1 MVDASDIQVR
11 INAVLAQRRERRAQ
25 AEEAYAAW
33 EALRQAFAD
42 LVALVERIRRDDSAD
57 ESGHGLRAAL
67 RSFLDDGDARG
78 VLAELTEAA
87 VHLQAVRGRTSRT
100 TLNIGVIGQTQ
111 MGKSTLLR
119 SISGLDR
126 LPVNVL
132 PTSQDSLP
140 TTATRSRI
148 SNSDAARAEVV
159 QRDFAEFRD
168 VYLEPRHQA
177 LGLRAPSTI
186 EEFAAYPYPAWESYA
201 QDPRS
206 AEHDLTSAPEH
217 LRRLR
222 EAQASLHSYRSQ
234 LVRDQV
240 REIPLEQVADHVSYP
255 PASAPLDA
263 PRPYLAVRDVRI
275 YCPFP
280 NNPVRDLTLIDLPGT
295 QERGIDVAQQF
306 MYDLRNEV
314 DLLLQIKRP
323 GHTSVHFSESDAEIQ
338 RLARSAN
345 AGADIGDF
353 MMILLNHDT
362 AHTDLSQDQFDTASR
377 QARGAV
383 GMHGIQV
390 LHADVVRDDQ
400 VRGRVLAPVL
410 SHLAERLAAMDQA
423 AFAAARAGTEAAGR
437 RAVEAVAVLAEALR
451 GENVVLPTED
461 AIVSELVT
469 RILRGLSNAL
479 GDIVDEYLRRVQE
492 GRRTEEL
499 DAAVA
504 AAADEVRTWIAAGF
518 GRGAA
523 EEWYDEVRADA
534 KRLRL
539 DTVEQEFIRS
549 RHHVSDTFKKVVDA
563 SMGQAIVELQQRVTQ
578 ALWAHLPQETLPE
591 ERSLPALAAALGEDG
606 HVTLA
611 TTVSDLAQL
620 SSSYGARS
628 LFLRIVQPIVV
639 DIDVR
644 GKIPG
649 GHEPRREGSRSSEQ
663 PSRRR
668 DDRRADDDDDV
679 PAWARRNKPDD
690 SSSWSAPEP
699 NDVERPA
706 ADGLTV
712 EAALKAVSTEQRA
725 EETVRW
731 VSETLTSMVEQALGR
746 LLKELEV
753 ESALAVR
760 ALYACADQF
769 FDGFLRGQRTKQELR
784 DLCRASLERA
794 QPDDG
799 PVRLASILRELATG
813 GTAVR
818 HAFEAY
824 DRLSIS

>member
-1 MVDASDIQVR
+1 MVDASEIQAR
-11 INAVLAQRRERRAQ
+11 INAVLARRRERRAQ
-25 AEEAYAAW
+25 AEEAYTAW

-42 LVALVERIRRDDSAD
+42 LVVLVEQTRRDDAAGERS
-57 ESGHGLRAAL
+57 HGLRAAL
-67 RSFLDDGDARG
+67 RSFLDEGDARG

-119 SISGLDR
+119 SISGLDQ
-126 LPVNVL
+126 LSVNVL

-148 SNSDAARAEVV
+148 SDSGTARAEVV
-159 QRDFAEFRD
+159 LRDFAEFRD
-168 VYLEPRHQA
+168 VYLKPRHKA
-177 LGLRAPSTI
+177 LGLSLPSTI
-186 EEFAAYPYPAWESYA
+186 EEFAGYPYPTWESYR

-206 AEHDLTSAPEH
+206 AGHDLTAAPEH

-222 EAQASLHSYRSQ
+222 EAQASLRSYRPL
-234 LVRDQV
+234 LVRGQV
-240 REIPLEQVADHVSYP
+240 REIPLDQVAGYVSYP

-263 PRPYLAVRDVRI
+263 PRPYLAVRDVRV

-306 MYDLRNEV
+306 MHDLRNEV

-323 GHTSVHFSESDAEIQ
+323 RQTSVHFSESDAEVQ
-338 RLARSAN
+338 RLARSAS
-345 AGADIGDF
+345 AGAAIGDF

-362 AHTDLSQDQFDTASR
+362 AHTDLTQELFETASR
-377 QARGAV
+377 QAQGAV

-390 LHADVVRDDQ
+390 LHADVIQDDQ
-400 VRGRVLAPVL
+400 VRERVLVPVL

-423 AFAAARAGTEAAGR
+423 AFAAARSGTEAAGR
-437 RAVEAVAVLAEALR
+437 RAVEAVAGLAEALR
-451 GENVVLPTED
+451 RENVVLPTED
-461 AIVSELVT
+461 AIVGELVT
-469 RILRGLSNAL
+469 KILRGLSNAL
-479 GDIVDEYLRRVQE
+479 GDIVDDYLRRVQE
-492 GRRTEEL
+492 GRRTDEL
-499 DAAVA
+499 DAATA
-504 AAADEVRTWIAAGF
+504 AAAAEVRTWMAAGF
-518 GRGAA
+518 GRNAQ

-539 DTVEQEFIRS
+539 DTIEQEFIRS
-549 RHHVSDTFKKVVDA
+549 RHHVSDTFKKVVDD
-563 SMGQAIVELQQRVTQ
+563 SMGQAIMELQQRVTQ
-578 ALWAHLPQETLPE
+578 ALWTYLPQETLPE
-591 ERSLPALAAALGEDG
+591 QQSLPALAEALSDDG
-606 HVTLA
+606 QVALA
-611 TTVSDLAQL
+611 TAVSDLAHL
-620 SSSYGARS
+620 STSYGARS

-649 GHEPRREGSRSSEQ
+649 GQGPRHEESASFEQ
-663 PSRRR
+663 PASHQ
-668 DDRRADDDDDV
+668 DSTGTDDDV
-679 PAWARRNKPDD
+679 PAWARRKKPE
-690 SSSWSAPEP
+690 AA
-699 NDVERPA
+699 RPA
-706 ADGLTV
+706 AEATERTLPGLTV

-725 EETVRW
+725 EETVQW
-731 VSETLTSMVEQALGR
+731 VSKTLTDMIEQALGR
-746 LLKELEV
+746 LRKELEV
-753 ESALAVR
+753 ESAMAVR

-784 DLCRASLERA
+784 DLCRASLDRA
-794 QPDDG
+794 PSDDG
-799 PVRLASILRELATG
+799 SFQLASILRDLAAG
-813 GTAVR
+813 GAAVR
-818 HAFEAY
+818 DAFEAY